1 MNSFL
6 LKMALN
12 LLFGSYA
19 KEFVD
24 LAQRLI
30 LAAEETG
37 GTGEEKARAVLEA
50 LSQWAQEKGLLSN
63 FPPKLREAIFR
74 LAIEILVFLLSRQG
88 LINKHKQ
95 AYYQQE
101 TFA

>member
-1 MNSFL
+1 MNTFL

-12 LLFGSYA
+12 LLFGAYA

-30 LAAEETG
+30 LAAEQSG
-37 GTGEEKARAVLEA
+37 GTGEDKARSVLEA
-50 LSQWAQEKGLLSN
+50 LSKWAQEKGVLVN
-63 FPPKLREAIFR
+63 FPPALREAIFR
-74 LAIEILVFLLSRQG
+74 LAIEVFVFILSRQG
-88 LINKHKQ
+88 LINAHKQ